1 MIKLLVKI
9 FSILLVTAIL
19 IIIYFSLV
27 GLKTEKFNEVISKQ
41 ILKNNS
47 NIDVKLKDVNFMLS
61 PLDLSI
67 NIKTYAPEIF
77 IDKKKIIF
85 RVYCIKYSLEIFF

>member
-27 GLKTEKFNEVISKQ
+27 GLKTEKFNEVITKQ
-41 ILKNNS
+41 LLKNNS

-67 NIKTYAPEIF
+67 NI
-77 IDKKKIIF
+77 DRKIKWTQHKIYVF
-85 RVYCIKYSLEIFF
+85 QFYINI